1 MNRKRVSLSG
11 SFCFISLLLT
21 IVFSFSSRDSYAQIE
36 MKQTGSYF
44 QDFNSL
50 SKTGSA
56 NTWIDNQTLPGWYW
70 QCETV
75 ITPLT
80 YFSDDGTFSYYGK
93 RCYGTTND
101 SDRAIGGLCNNSNCP
116 IGYGMKLYN
125 SSAGSIS
132 RISVSYTGEQWRVG
146 LDDSPQ
152 QIQFY
157 YKISSIPEISFS
169 ASISSNGWIG
179 VSALNFVSPKTNH
192 SIIKVLNGNDSD
204 NRKIIAEYSIPGI
217 SIPSGSY
224 IYLRWNDVVNGTG
237 DHGLAID
244 DVTVKWTVPAFVSP
258 NVWTGTTS
266 NDWFNNNN
274 WSKASVPG
282 TDTNVEIAAVV
293 RGAVCNDNITI
304 KNLQIVN
311 GGLLTIEPGKT
322 ITVNESSIFEG
333 QNCMILKSPLT
344 LLSPSN
350 DHAASASFLGKGT
363 VSGLGSIQAERYIS
377 EYLTDTDGWHFFSSP
392 VDNCTIDSQFLPGT
406 YDDLYT
412 YYEIGDTWLNQKTTP
427 DLTRFVN
434 GLGYLLSY
442 NISLVRTISGLPNN
456 SDIKFI
462 NLSFTANRGWHLL
475 GNPFPCG
482 VSWGGTDWGIS
493 GISGVAKLLNN
504 GGTYSDLSSGETIP
518 AMNGFFVKVNSEI
531 NSITIPKS
539 SRVHSIAEGWKQAKS
554 SVGKKIKL
562 VINSNSNN
570 TFAETKISLNENA
583 TTGYDSDSDSH
594 YLSGMDGTP
603 LFYSVLS
610 NGQELSTNCVPETT
624 SSIFNLEFT
633 PGLATEYTLKAE
645 ISDDWSKTSSF
656 ILEDKQTNTKHL
668 LSNSSSYKFTSK
680 STDSPD
686 RFRLIVDVITGINQ
700 NESKETI
707 QIKSENRHVSISI
720 PGYPQS
726 GNLNVYDLSGKQ
738 IISRVFTKGS
748 IDFTLPNAGYYL
760 IQLMFNNKKVTRK
773 ILIL

>member
-11 SFCFISLLLT
+11 SFCFYSLLLT
-21 IVFSFSSRDSYAQIE
+21 IAFSFSSRDSYAQIE

-50 SKTGSA
+50 SKTGSV

-75 ITPLT
+75 ITLVT
-80 YFSDDGTFSYYGK
+80 YFSDDGTSSSYFGK

-101 SDRAIGGLCNNSNCP
+101 SDRAIGGLCNSSNYP
-116 IGYGMKLYN
+116 VGYGMKLYN
-125 SSAGSIS
+125 SSSGSIS
-132 RISVSYTGEQWRVG
+132 RISVSYTGEQWKVC
-146 LDDSPQ
+146 SNNSIQ
-152 QIQFY
+152 SIQFY
-157 YKISSIPEISFS
+157 YQITSSPEISFT
-169 ASISSNGWIG
+169 AKPGAYGWTA
-179 VSALNFVSPKTNH
+179 VTALDFVGPKKGP
-192 SIIKVLNGNDSD
+192 IPMALNGNDPS
-204 NRKIIAEYSIPGI
+204 NRQIKAEYTIPGI
-217 SIPSGSY
+217 NVPSGSY
-224 IYLRWNDVVNGTG
+224 IFLRWNDLAEIAGE
-237 DHGLAID
+237 HGLAID

-258 NVWTGTTS
+258 NVWTGTIS

-282 TDTNVEIAAVV
+282 TDTNVEIAAVA

-333 QNCMILKSPLT
+333 QHCMILKSPTT
-344 LLSPSN
+344 LLIPSN
-350 DHAASASFLGKGT
+350 DHAASASFLGNGT
-363 VSGLGSIQAERYIS
+363 VSGLGSIKVERYIS

-392 VDNCTIDSQFLPGT
+392 VDNYTIDNQFLPGT

-412 YYEIGDTWLNQKTTP
+412 YYEIDDTWLNQKTTP
-427 DLTRFVN
+427 DLTKFVN

-442 NISLVRTISGLPNN
+442 NISLARTISGLPNN
-456 SDIKFI
+456 SDIKFT
-462 NLSFTANRGWHLL
+462 NLSYTANRGWHLL

-482 VSWGGTDWGIS
+482 VSWGGTDWGIN

-539 SRVHSIAEGWKQAKS
+539 SRLHSISEGWKQARTL
-554 SVGKKIKL
+554 VGKKIKL
-562 VINSNSNN
+562 VINSNTNN
-570 TFAETKISLNENA
+570 TFAETKICLNENA
-583 TTGYDSDSDSH
+583 TTGYDADSDSY

-603 LFYSVLS
+603 LFYSVIS
-610 NGQELSTNCVPETT
+610 TGQELSTNCIPETT

-633 PGLATEYTLKAE
+633 PGLATEYTLNTE
-645 ISDDWSKTSSF
+645 ISDDWKKTSSF
-656 ILEDKQTNTKHL
+656 ILEDKLTNTKHL

-680 STDSPD
+680 STDSPG
-686 RFRLIVDVITGINQ
+686 RFRLIVDIITGIKDT
-700 NESKETI
+700 ESKENV
-707 QIKSENRHVSISI
+707 QITSRNRNVNISI
-720 PGYPQS
+720 PDYHNS
-726 GNLNVYDLSGKQ
+726 GNINVYDLSGKQ
-738 IISRVFTKGS
+738 IISRVFTKGT

-760 IQLMFNNKKVTRK
+760 IHLMLNNKKVTRK
-773 ILIL
+773 LVIL